1 MRLSTRVALGTTAV
15 VALLMLFAGT
25 LLLGLV
31 GRSLHD
37 DQDAQL
43 RERAAAVLPYARNA
57 IRAAAA
63 GRTRA
68 EAGQQRR
75 VASSALDVGVRLI
88 GPDGTVLL
96 AEGPQ
101 PDVGFPVPAS
111 ALGTAQAVPTALT
124 ARTDG
129 RSWRLLGSR
138 VSGTGGGALWLFSPS
153 SEVRDQLAMVRAR
166 LIMAGLIAAPL
177 AGLLSL
183 LVTERMVRPLRRLQ
197 QRTSGLD
204 PRFGDTRL
212 EPERSGIA
220 EVDDLAR
227 TLQTVLTRYHEQ
239 AARTGEALAT
249 ARAFAASASH
259 ELRTPLMSMRTNLDI
274 LAEHPELG
282 ATDRTEVVADLRT
295 EHARLL
301 DLLVALRAL
310 ARGDLV
316 EQEAFGPVDLIELAD
331 AAVREARR
339 RCPPARIELRVA
351 PDPGTADGT
360 AGLVGWAPGLR
371 MALDNL
377 LANTIAHGHPP
388 GVPPE
393 VAVTVRQE
401 PGRAGLVVT
410 VDDAGP
416 GIPETEREAVF
427 QRFHRRSGSGGSG
440 LGLTLVAQQVSL
452 HGGTVRVGSPPEGF
466 GGGRGTRIE
475 VRLPRAY
482 GTGLPHARDWLT
494 GTQENH
500 KVRS

>member
-1 MRLSTRVALGTTAV
+1 
-15 VALLMLFAGT
+15 MLFAGT

-31 GRSLHD
+31 GRALHD

-43 RERAAAVLPYARNA
+43 RDRAAAVLPYARNA
-57 IRAAAA
+57 IRAAET

-75 VASSALDVGVRLI
+75 VAASALDVGVRLI

-101 PDVGFPVPAS
+101 PDNGFAVPAGNLGS
-111 ALGTAQAVPTALT
+111 AVTERA
-124 ARTDG
+124 DG
-129 RSWRLLGSR
+129 NSWRLLGSR
-138 VSGTGGGALWLFSPS
+138 VTGTGGGALWLFSPS
-153 SEVRDQLAMVRAR
+153 AQVRDQLAMVRER
-166 LIMAGLIAAPL
+166 LILAGLIVAPL

-183 LVTERMVRPLRRLQ
+183 LVTERVVRPLRLLQ

-204 PRFGDTRL
+204 PRTGDTTRL
-212 EPERSGIA
+212 QLDPTRIA

-239 AARTGEALAT
+239 AARTGEALET

-282 ATDRTEVVADLRT
+282 QTDRAEVLTDLRA

-310 ARGDLV
+310 AQGDLV
-316 EQEAFGPVDLIELAD
+316 EEDAFAPVDLVELAD

-339 RCPPARIELRVA
+339 RCPPARIELLVA
-351 PDPGTADGT
+351 PGPEGAGANAA
-360 AGLVGWAPGLR
+360 AGLAGWAPGLR

-377 LANTIAHGHPP
+377 LANTIAHGHVP
-388 GVPPE
+388 GLPPE
-393 VAVTVRQE
+393 VVMTVGQDAV
-401 PGRAGLVVT
+401 AGEVVVT

-416 GIPETEREAVF
+416 GIPEAERAAVF

-440 LGLTLVAQQVSL
+440 LGLTLVAQQVAL
-452 HGGTVRVGSPPEGF
+452 HGGTVRIGVPPEEF
-466 GGGRGTRIE
+466 AGGRGTRIE
-475 VRLPRAY
+475 VRLPVAY
-482 GTGLPHARDWLT
+482 GTGLPHARAWLT